1 MICDVRKAVTIMKK
15 RTTEQF
21 IVDAELRSL
30 AQMLDQADLIY
41 RYNWA
46 VTDARINSQPSPA
59 GLEAGVVQERHYA
72 LNWLIGYM
80 DQDWDDVSTD
90 T

>member
-1 MICDVRKAVTIMKK
+1 
-15 RTTEQF
+15 
-21 IVDAELRSL
+21 
-30 AQMLDQADLIY
+30 MLDQADLMY

-46 VTDARINSQPSPA
+46 VTDARINSKPSA
-59 GLEAGVVQERHYA
+59 DLEAGVVQERHYA